1 MNEYFGNLAL
11 EIGVNAV
18 RKCAEKYG
26 FDAEEAIEL
35 CGLGSIDNHV
45 VFNKTKKGAA
55 KKEPS
60 DLQLKLAKPKY
71 PFPYCGEYKQ
81 ECCQGLKY
89 NRGLFTQ
96 CLFIKTSQSDY
107 CKRCSSQAE
116 NNEHG
121 KPDCG
126 SIQERLNIG
135 FMDFRDPKGRAPISF
150 VKVMRKLKISQ
161 EALLEEAGKFNFEI
175 PSIHFVDPPPPG
187 KKGRKAAAAATASTD
202 EDETQLKKG
211 RPSKKKEIV
220 VSTFTEEADLFATLT
235 KKAAASASTTTST
248 ETQQQTTNVEPSFF
262 FVDETKEDNS
272 ADNQPH
278 TLSSLNLNSLI
289 CPESSSSET
298 SQSTQSSQ
306 STTPIMPPPQSPA
319 PAPAPAPAPVAKETT
334 TTKPAKKMTKEEKE
348 AAKEAEKAAKA
359 AEKAAAKV
367 AAKEAEKAAKA
378 AEKAAAKEAE
388 KAAKKTKAQAEEKAP
403 KKTKAQ
409 EAEAEAKKKAE
420 AEAKKKAEEEEDS
433 DEEDDDEDDDDD
445 EEDEELAKQEEDE
458 DKADELASVQL
469 DRFKYAGKTYL
480 KDQFGVIYDMG
491 DGKQIDPY
499 PIGKWNQQKR
509 SIDLNDDKIVENDE
523 GSDEEQE
530 DEYED

>member
-1 MNEYFGNLAL
+1 MSKVIVNNKMNEFFGNLAL
-11 EIGVNAV
+11 EVGINAI

-35 CGLGSIDNHV
+35 CGLDSIDNHV

-60 DLQLKLAKPKY
+60 TLQLKLAKPKF
-71 PFPYCGEYKQ
+71 PFPYCGEYKK

-96 CLFIKTSQSDY
+96 CLFIKTTESDY

-116 NNEHG
+116 KNDHG

-126 SIQERLNIG
+126 SIQDRLNIG

-175 PSIHFVDPPPPG
+175 HSIHFVDPPPPG
-187 KKGRKAAAAATASTD
+187 KKGRKAAATNDAD
-202 EDETQLKKG
+202 EDDTPLKKG
-211 RPSKKKEIV
+211 RPSKKKEVV

-235 KKAAASASTTTST
+235 KKAAATATT
-248 ETQQQTTNVEPSFF
+248 EAQQQQTNVEPAFF
-262 FVDETKEDNS
+262 FVAETKEDNS
-272 ADNQPH
+272 ADNHPH

-289 CPESSSSET
+289 CPDSESSSP
-298 SQSTQSSQ
+298 
-306 STTPIMPPPQSPA
+306 STTPTMPPPPTA
-319 PAPAPAPAPVAKETT
+319 PTVSTAPTAPTAVKTAAKETSTPIPAPEPKQT

-348 AAKEAEKAAKA
+348 AAKEAEKAAKI
-359 AEKAAAKV
+359 
-367 AAKEAEKAAKA
+367 AAKEAEKAAKI
-378 AEKAAAKEAE
+378 AAKEAE
-388 KAAKKTKAQAEEKAP
+388 KAAAKLAAKAGAKKTKAQAEE
-403 KKTKAQ
+403 
-409 EAEAEAKKKAE
+409 EAKKKAQAE
-420 AEAKKKAEEEEDS
+420 EEAKKKAQAEEEES
-433 DEEDDDEDDDDD
+433 DKEESDDDEDEED

-469 DRFKYAGKTYL
+469 NRFKYAGKTYL
-480 KDQFGVIYDMG
+480 KDQFDVIYDMG
-491 DGKQIDPY
+491 DGAKVDPY
-499 PIGKWNQQKR
+499 PIGKWNQKER
-509 SIDLNDDKIVENDE
+509 SIKFNQSKIAEKDE
-523 GSDEEQE
+523 GSDEEEE
-530 DEYED
+530 DEYEE

>member
-96 CLFIKTSQSDY
+96 CLFIKTSESDY

-126 SIQERLNIG
+126 SIQDRLNIG

-248 ETQQQTTNVEPSFF
+248 EAQQQTTNVEPSFF
-262 FVDETKEDNS
+262 FVDETKEDN
-272 ADNQPH
+272 NKPH

-298 SQSTQSSQ
+298 SQST
-306 STTPIMPPPQSPA
+306 TPIMPPPQSPA
-319 PAPAPAPAPVAKETT
+319 PAPAPAPALKTAAKETT

-420 AEAKKKAEEEEDS
+420 AEAKKKAEEEDS